1 MSEGSVRLVLVGWFG
16 AVIVAA
22 GMALVRGRAEY
33 APAAVFAA
41 IAVAMA
47 VWVWRRRS
55 RASAITSLV
64 LGVLWTV
71 QFGAYAAAGLVDEG
85 FEADVFAVDVL
96 AVVAGVLL
104 LIGSW
109 RGILEFRRDRAS
121 VHTA

>member
-1 MSEGSVRLVLVGWFG
+1 LILLGWVG
-16 AVIVAA
+16 ALIVAA
-22 GMALVRGRAEY
+22 GMALVRGESEY

-64 LGVLWTV
+64 LGVLWTL

-96 AVVAGVLL
+96 AVVGGVLL
-104 LIGSW
+104 VIGAW
-109 RGILEFRRDRAS
+109 RGILEFRRDRS
-121 VHTA
+121 GVHAA